1 MNLAESQAPEWSSK
15 YPRIP
20 ESQQK
25 MGSQPFLGQADLD
38 QCGTLTKEDEAV
50 CHLSSHVAW
59 ILTVDIPGL

>member
-25 MGSQPFLGQADLD
+25 MGSQLFLGQEELD
-38 QCGTLTKEDEAV
+38 QCGTLTKEDEAGEKNPPS
-50 CHLSSHVAW
+50 LLLGFSIRS
-59 ILTVDIPGL
+59 